1 METVYNDTSMASLT
15 NEDVYSLG
23 QIKDAMEFMQ
33 QNTRALLLKNAAM
46 CWSENSVLPSS
57 SEVYEKFE

>member
-1 METVYNDTSMASLT
+1 METVYNDVSMASLT

-23 QIKDAMEFMQ
+23 QLRDAIEFMQ

-46 CWSENSVLPSS
+46 CWSENSVLPNSF
-57 SEVYEKFE
+57 EVYDRF